1 MQEER
6 RRILRLVEEGK
17 LTVEEAL
24 ALIEKL
30 DHEKESHEKKW
41 ASFSPS
47 ILLKK
52 DEKEGQTSGSA
63 ENQEGFGSGSKTASK
78 LMGWVD
84 FAVKKVKELDLDLA
98 IGPAF
103 DVSHIFQYS
112 GKGLMEWDV
121 QIVNGNVTFKPWHE
135 DEVRIECEAKVYQI
149 EDADQAK
156 EAFLKN
162 FYCDLEGS
170 KLRVQC
176 DKKAMKA
183 NVVIFLPAKVYESAK
198 VKLFNGPIRGEQ
210 LTVKDFKAKTA
221 NGVISLTSLTGEK
234 AELETANGQIKLA
247 QHEFQTVEAE
257 TIHGMIDVS
266 GAGRKL
272 DLQSFN
278 GRIQLQVS
286 DPECK
291 TIHCSAATGSV
302 EISIPQAIKSAGQLK
317 TNLGSLHCYLD
328 SLEITGEKHET
339 IAKELKFRSNEHAA
353 GDLSVFADSKTGSV
367 VLKHIER

>member
-6 RRILRLVEEGK
+6 RRILKLVEEGK

-24 ALIEKL
+24 SLIEKL

-52 DEKEGQTSGSA
+52 DEKEKQTTYS
-63 ENQEGFGSGSKTASK
+63 ENQEETGAGKTASK
-78 LMGWVD
+78 LMNWID
-84 FAVKKVKELDLDLA
+84 FAVKKVKEMDLDLA
-98 IGPAF
+98 IGTSY
-103 DVSHIFQYS
+103 DVQHIFQFS
-112 GKGLMEWDV
+112 GKGLKEWDV
-121 QIVNGNVTFKPWHE
+121 QIVNGNVTFTPWSEE
-135 DEVRIECEAKVYQI
+135 DVRIECETKVYQT
-149 EDADQAK
+149 EDAVQAK

-162 FYCDLEGS
+162 FYSEMEGS
-170 KLRVQC
+170 KLRIQC
-176 DKKAMKA
+176 EKKSMKA
-183 NVVIFLPAKVYESAK
+183 NVRIYLPSKVYDSAK
-198 VKLFNGPIRGEQ
+198 VKLFSGPIRGEQ

-221 NGVISLTSLTGEK
+221 NGVISLTGLSGEK

-247 QHEFQTVEAE
+247 QHQFQTVEAE
-257 TIHGMIDVS
+257 TIHGMIDVR
-266 GAGRKL
+266 GAGKKL

-278 GRIQLQVS
+278 GKILLQTS

-302 EISIPQAIKSAGQLK
+302 EISIPQGIKASGELK
-317 TNLGSLHCYLD
+317 SNLGSLHCYLD
-328 SLEITGEKHET
+328 ALEVTGEKHES
-339 IAKELKFRSNEHAA
+339 IAKELKFRSNESAP
-353 GDLSVFADSKTGSV
+353 GDLSVFADSKTSSV

>member
-6 RRILRLVEEGK
+6 RRILKLVEEGK
-17 LTVEEAL
+17 LNVEEAL
-24 ALIEKL
+24 SLIEKL

-41 ASFSPS
+41 ASFTPS

-52 DEKEGQTSGSA
+52 DDKGGQQSA
-63 ENQEGFGSGSKTASK
+63 YQENQEGSSSGKTASK
-78 LMGWVD
+78 LMSWID

-98 IGPAF
+98 IGSSF
-103 DVSHIFQYS
+103 DVQHIFQFS
-112 GKGLMEWDV
+112 GKGLREWDV
-121 QIVNGNVTFKPWHE
+121 QIVNGNVTFKPWPE
-135 DEVRIECEAKVYQI
+135 DEVRIECETKVYQT
-149 EDADQAK
+149 EDSAQAK
-156 EAFLKN
+156 EAFLKS
-162 FYCDLEGS
+162 FYCEMEGS
-170 KLRVQC
+170 KLRIQC
-176 DKKAMKA
+176 EKKSMKA
-183 NVVIFLPAKVYESAK
+183 NVLILLPAKVYESAK
-198 VKLFNGPIRGEQ
+198 VKLFSGPIRGEQ

-221 NGVISLTSLTGEK
+221 NGVISLTSLSGEK

-247 QHEFQTVEAE
+247 QHQFQTVEAE

-278 GRIQLQVS
+278 GKILLHAS

-302 EISIPQAIKSAGQLK
+302 EISIPQAVKANGELKS
-317 TNLGSLHCYLD
+317 NLGSLHCYLD
-328 SLEITGEKHET
+328 ALEVTSEKHES
-339 IAKELKFRSNEHAA
+339 IAKELKFRSNETAK

-367 VLKHIER
+367 VLKHMER